1 MFSLGSGDTANDR
14 DRWEGRYRAS
24 LLTTIPARAQR
35 RQATG
40 YEGLG
45 TMMGAPWRNGRRS
58 AAATAGRDCY
68 TNVAMGRI
76 RQLRAL
82 PATAVCL
89 LALAAAIAAAAQ
101 ETKSPAM
108 SAGELVRLTVANEV
122 AAAQHSEIKHMFR
135 SRKKGA
141 RGTQTHLYVET
152 TSAMAGMLVAINDHP
167 LNAQQRQAETD
178 HLAWL
183 INNPDQLRRKE
194 AREKEDADRSL
205 RIVKAL
211 PYAFRYQYSGTQS
224 SEPGLGKE
232 GTELVRLNFSP
243 NPAYSPPTHV
253 EQVLTGMNG
262 FLLIDEA
269 SRRIAVINGTLFK
282 DVTFGWGIFGRLD
295 QGGHFLVQQADVGDG
310 AWEIT
315 KMHLD
320 IKGKILLFKPISMV
334 SDEVFSDFRRVP
346 DTLTFAQGA
355 EMLKSEREKLAHKTD
370 GPESPETQKF
380 PQ

>member
-1 MFSLGSGDTANDR
+1 
-14 DRWEGRYRAS
+14 
-24 LLTTIPARAQR
+24 
-35 RQATG
+35 
-40 YEGLG
+40 
-45 TMMGAPWRNGRRS
+45 
-58 AAATAGRDCY
+58 
-68 TNVAMGRI
+68 MGRI
-76 RQLRAL
+76 RQLRPL
-82 PATAVCL
+82 PTTAVCL
-89 LALAAAIAAAAQ
+89 LALAAAMAAPAQ
-101 ETKSPAM
+101 EPEPPAM
-108 SAGELVRLTVANEV
+108 PADELVRLTVANEV

-135 SRKKGA
+135 SRKKIA

-152 TSAMAGMLVAINDHP
+152 TSAMAGMLIAINDHP
-167 LNAQQRQAETD
+167 LNAQQQQAETN

-211 PYAFRYQYSGTQS
+211 PYAFRYQYAGTQPS
-224 SEPGLGKE
+224 APGLGKE

-253 EQVLTGMNG
+253 EQVLTGMDG

-269 SRRIAVINGTLFK
+269 SRRIALINGTLFK

-295 QGGHFLVQQADVGDG
+295 QGGHFLVRQADVGDG

-320 IKGKILLFKPISMV
+320 IKGKILLFKPISIV
-334 SDEVFSDFRRVP
+334 SDEEFSDFRRVP
-346 DTLTFAQGA
+346 DTLSFAQGA
-355 EMLKSEREKLAHKTD
+355 DMLKAERQKLAHNTD
-370 GPESPETQKF
+370 ASETSGIEKL
-380 PQ
+380 PH